1 MTGRPA
7 VARALS
13 TIAML
18 LLGPMSALAQQLP
31 PDWLI
36 VPGERVGPITAKT
49 SETALEALYGVEN
62 VERVE
67 VYVGEGST
75 VPGTAVYPHE
85 LTQRTEI
92 IWQDDTRTVPK
103 EVVLTGDASAWRTRE
118 GISLGTTLQE
128 IERLNGLPFRLAGF
142 GTHARRTNRHLTK

>member
-1 MTGRPA
+1 
-7 VARALS
+7 
-13 TIAML
+13 
-18 LLGPMSALAQQLP
+18 MSALAQQLP

-49 SETALEALYGVEN
+49 SETALEALFGVEN

-85 LTQRTEI
+85 LTQ
-92 IWQDDTRTVPK
+92 
-103 EVVLTGDASAWRTRE
+103 
-118 GISLGTTLQE
+118 
-128 IERLNGLPFRLAGF
+128 
-142 GTHARRTNRHLTK
+142 